1 MKHESHKHPPRW
13 AVRFFRWYCN
23 DHLAEAV
30 LGDMLELYE
39 RRVSTI
45 GKRKADLLFL
55 WNALQFLQP
64 FAIRKT
70 KYSPST
76 NHVAMFRNYFTITWR
91 SMMRQ
96 KMYTAI
102 KIGGFALGL
111 ATCFLI
117 FLFIRNEISY
127 DENKPEHIYRVYN
140 DYRKPDGGKWT
151 SFPASMASIMKSDFP
166 EIEKSGRLIPYQWFN
181 AGSNLVRRDDQL
193 DNNFEEGF
201 VYADQELLEI
211 LDIKMIYGNQ
221 LHALDKPNTIVIS
234 KSVADRYFPKTDPTG
249 RIIVLNDD
257 KSKSFTVGGV
267 MEDFPATSHLRYN
280 FLLTL
285 TGVEF
290 WEGEQT
296 SWCCWNYNVYVK
308 LRPDA
313 NADELAKKLV
323 AIRDEH
329 LIGYMKER
337 GDQAIEDVK
346 KYHFFGMQPV
356 KDIYLKSAGIDD
368 GLAHGD
374 VRYIWLFGGIACFIL
389 LLACINFINLS
400 TAKSANRAKEVGLRK
415 VVGSA
420 RSYLINQFLTE
431 SLLYSVVSF
440 VLALLIVF
448 VSLPWFNQMAGKS
461 ISIPW
466 NVWWLYPSIILS
478 AGLIGLLAGLYPAF
492 YLSGFKPI
500 DVLKG
505 SLSRGSKSS
514 GLRNAMV
521 VFQFTTSIIL
531 IIGTFVI
538 YKQMNYI
545 LNTKV
550 GFDKEQ
556 VIMVRGANTLDKQQQ
571 AFKEELKNLS
581 QVSNVTINNYL
592 PVSGTTRDQNMFWK
606 EGRDK
611 IDKSIGAQ
619 RWFVDEDYINT
630 MGMKLVEGRNF
641 DKDIASDSSAIIINQ
656 AMAKELGLKNPIGE
670 RIMNWHVWT
679 VIGVVE
685 DFNFESMK
693 GKVGPLSLV
702 RGRSGSIASVKVDSE
717 DMAGTITA
725 IREVWNRFMPHQ
737 PFRYN
742 FLDESYA
749 LMYQDVQRM
758 GNIFGSF
765 AILAI
770 IVACLGLFALSSF
783 LVEQRTKEISIRL
796 VLGAPIKNILRLLT
810 QNFVLLVAV
819 SFVIATPVAWYM
831 MNAWLNEFA
840 YKITLTWDIFAVAG
854 FLSLMIALA
863 TVGYQ
868 SIRAA
873 LVNPVNNLRSE

>member
-1 MKHESHKHPPRW
+1 MKHESQKHPPRW

-39 RRVSTI
+39 RRASTV

-70 KYSPST
+70 KYSTST
-76 NHVAMFRNYFTITWR
+76 NHIAMFRNYFTITWR

-96 KMYTAI
+96 KMYTTI

-117 FLFIRNEISY
+117 FLFIRNEVSY
-127 DENKPEHIYRVYN
+127 DKNKPEHIYRVYN

-221 LHALDKPNTIVIS
+221 LHALDKPNTVVIS

-257 KSKSFTVGGV
+257 KSKSFTIGGV
-267 MEDFPATSHLRYN
+267 MEDFPPTSHLRYN
-280 FLLTL
+280 FLITL

-329 LIGYMKER
+329 LIGYMKDR
-337 GDQAIEDVK
+337 GEQGVEDVK

-374 VRYIWLFGGIACFIL
+374 ERYIWLFGGIACFIL

-420 RSYLINQFLTE
+420 RSYLVNQFLTE
-431 SLLYSVVSF
+431 SLLYSAISF
-440 VLALLIVF
+440 ILGLLIVF

-466 NVWWLYPSIILS
+466 NAWWLYPSITLS

-538 YKQMNYI
+538 YRQMSYI

-571 AFKEELKNLS
+571 SFKEELKSLS

-592 PVSGTTRDQNMFWK
+592 PVSGTKRDQNVFWR
-606 EGRDK
+606 EGRSK
-611 IDKSIGAQ
+611 IDKAIGAQ
-619 RWFVDEDYINT
+619 RWFVDEDYLST

-656 AMAKELGLKNPIGE
+656 SMAKELGLKNPIGE
-670 RIMNWHVWT
+670 RIMTWQVWT
-679 VIGVVE
+679 IIGVVE
-685 DFNFESMK
+685 DFHFESMK
-693 GKVGPLSLV
+693 GKVGPLSFV
-702 RGRSGSIASVKVDSE
+702 HGSWGSIASVKVNSE
-717 DMAGTITA
+717 DMAGTIAA
-725 IREVWNRFMPHQ
+725 IREVWNKFMPHQ